1 MPTTPPPFLDLTAL
15 SALLVESNQR
25 FRETFKLGGFPSAS
39 EAASEAAPAPAVP
52 AAVSPDRSRFL
63 HQMLAVILA
72 KTGID
77 MEASQRGK
85 MAKVLAGIPDAD
97 LAGWVRGLEAA
108 APDDP
113 EWVSFIETLTIHET
127 YFFRDPG
134 QLAFIG
140 SQVLDRLVESAK
152 RCGRFEIRCWSAGC
166 STGEEA
172 YSLAIMIVVAL
183 KEAGEAEVSPFGA
196 IHVNPKWRISVL
208 GTDLS
213 RLVLRRARAGTYP
226 DFAMGSFRGMPAGYD
241 SFFEAAAKDRNSDTP
256 CRQVRPEIRTLTA
269 FEPFN
274 LNSPE
279 PPERDLDLILCRNVL
294 IYFDETA
301 KERTQ
306 RMIHKALRPGG
317 HLALGATDVLK
328 HPELFKPCW
337 GPSTVLYQKR

>member
-1 MPTTPPPFLDLTAL
+1 MSTTPPPPFLDLTAL

-25 FRETFKLGGFPSAS
+25 FRETFKLGGFS
-39 EAASEAAPAPAVP
+39 PAPEAVPVP
-52 AAVSPDRSRFL
+52 AAPGAASPDRSRFL
-63 HQMLAVILA
+63 HQLLTLILA

-85 MAKVLAGIPDAD
+85 MAKVLAGIPDER

-113 EWVSFIETLTIHET
+113 EWMSFIETLTVHET

-152 RCGRFEIRCWSAGC
+152 RRGRFEIRCWSAGC

-172 YSLAIMIVVAL
+172 YSLAIMIVMAL
-183 KEAGEAEVSPFGA
+183 KEAGEAEISPFGA
-196 IHVNPKWRISVL
+196 IHIDPKWRISVL

-213 RLVLRRARAGTYP
+213 RLVLRRARDGTYP
-226 DFAMGSFRGMPAGYD
+226 DFAMGSFRGMPAGYA
-241 SFFEAAAKDRNSDTP
+241 SFFEAVAQDRDSGIP
-256 CRQVRPEIRTLTA
+256 YRQVRPEIRALTG

-274 LNSPE
+274 LNGPE
-279 PPERDLDLILCRNVL
+279 PPARDLDLVLCRNVL

-301 KERTQ
+301 KERVQ
-306 RMIHKALRPGG
+306 WMIHGALRPGG